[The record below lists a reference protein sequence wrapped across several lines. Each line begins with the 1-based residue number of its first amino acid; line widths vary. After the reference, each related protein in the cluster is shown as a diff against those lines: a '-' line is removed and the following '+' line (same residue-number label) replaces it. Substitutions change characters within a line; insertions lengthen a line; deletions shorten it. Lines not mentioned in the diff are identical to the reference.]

1 MPIFKAIGLGVTII
15 VLKVLTPEIFS
26 GIEKL
31 LLAFLSVANTLLLA
45 AATTGTSAFMGAR

>member
-1 MPIFKAIGLGVTII
+1 MPIFSAIGLGVTII

-31 LLAFLSVANTLLLA
+31 AIAFLTLAHSVLLA
-45 AATTGTSAFMGAR
+45 AATIGATVGASVP